1 MLQLT
6 TAHSL
11 LGEVGVETEFLRVAW
26 AVLELILLNQGG
38 LKQRPSCLCLLSAGI
53 KGVRYHCP
61 FFLPG
66 TPGPVKGLPP

>member
-38 LKQRPSCLCLLSAGI
+38 LKQRPSCLCLLRDRKSVVEGKCVLTRGGGGGGEA
-53 KGVRYHCP
+53 
-61 FFLPG
+61 L
-66 TPGPVKGLPP
+66 